1 MNMLQNDFFKI
12 TKIEQQNNRTIK
24 ELFKGYIKGSF
35 LIDIKYRVIKE
46 LGVKLLTL
54 YDFNFQHHINDLVT
68 PKDTNSEYD
77 ICKHIVGVHRANT
90 IFLTSE
96 ERIQK
101 EKDEKYKCQ

>member
-1 MNMLQNDFFKI
+1 MLPNDFFTI
-12 TKIEQQNNRTIK
+12 TKNIEQQNNRTLK
-24 ELFKGYIKGSF
+24 ELFKGYIIGSF

-46 LGVKLLTL
+46 LGEKLLTL

-90 IFLTSE
+90 IFL
-96 ERIQK
+96 QVKK
-101 EKDEKYKCQ
+101 EFKRRKMKNTNVS